1 MNDELRTMNDERP
14 PSAPPWLRWARALQ
28 ALSQTGLH
36 FSDNPYDRERY
47 EQIRV
52 IAAEILAQ
60 HTTLSIEEVLALHAK
75 EHGYATPKVDVRGAA
90 FRDGKLL
97 LVRELLDGG
106 RWTLPGGWADVNETP
121 AQAVVREI
129 REEAGFEA
137 GVRKVIAVYD
147 RDAQGHQPPMPYH
160 VYKLFFLCTLTGGA
174 PRDSHETSGAAFFAE
189 DELPELSASRLTVA
203 QVRRCFAHYRQP
215 ALPTEFD

>member
-1 MNDELRTMNDERP
+1 
-14 PSAPPWLRWARALQ
+14 LQ

-60 HTTLSIEEVLALHAK
+60 HSTMPVADVLALHAR

-90 FRDGKLL
+90 FRDGKIL
-97 LVRELLDGG
+97 LVRETMDHG

-121 AQAVVREI
+121 AQAVVREM
-129 REEAGFEA
+129 REEAGFDA
-137 GVRKVIAVYD
+137 TVASVIAVYD
-147 RDAQGHQPPMPYH
+147 RDAQGHTPPMPYH
-160 VYKLFFLCTLTGGA
+160 VYRLFFLCVLTGGA

-189 DELPELSASRLTVA
+189 DALPELSHSRVTVPEL
-203 QVRRCFAHYRQP
+203 QCCFAHYRQP
-215 ALPTEFD
+215 HLAAAFD

>member
-1 MNDELRTMNDERP
+1 MNAERTT
-14 PSAPPWLRWARALQ
+14 SVPPWLTWARTLQ

-36 FSDNPYDRERY
+36 FTDNPYDRERY
-47 EQIRV
+47 AQIGG

-60 HTTLSIEEVLALHAK
+60 HTTMPIEDVLAMHAR

-90 FRDGKLL
+90 FRDGKIL
-97 LVRELLDGG
+97 LVRELLDHG

-137 GVRKVIAVYD
+137 RVNKVIAVYD

-160 VYKLFFLCTLTGGA
+160 VYKLFFLCSVTGGA
-174 PRDSHETSGAAFFAE
+174 ARDSHETSGAALFAE

-203 QVRRCFAHYRQP
+203 EVRRCFAHYRQP

>member
-1 MNDELRTMNDERP
+1 MNAERLT
-14 PSAPPWLRWARALQ
+14 PPWLTWARALQ

-60 HTTLSIEEVLALHAK
+60 HSTMPVADVLALHAK

-90 FRDGKLL
+90 FRDGKIL
-97 LVRELLDGG
+97 LVRETMDHG

-121 AQAVVREI
+121 AQAVVREM
-129 REEAGFEA
+129 REEAGFDA
-137 GVRKVIAVYD
+137 TVASVIAVYD
-147 RDAQGHQPPMPYH
+147 RDAQGHTPPMPYH
-160 VYKLFFLCTLTGGA
+160 VYRLFFLCVLTGGA

-189 DELPELSASRLTVA
+189 DALPELSHSRVTVPEL
-203 QVRRCFAHYRQP
+203 QCCFAHYRQP
-215 ALPTEFD
+215 HLAAAFD